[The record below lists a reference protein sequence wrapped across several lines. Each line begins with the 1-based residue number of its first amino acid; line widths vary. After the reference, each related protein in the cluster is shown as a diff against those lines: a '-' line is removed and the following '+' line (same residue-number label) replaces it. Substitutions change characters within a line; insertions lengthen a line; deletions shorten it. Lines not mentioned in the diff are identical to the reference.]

1 MEKKTIYLP
10 KKLIVDIHIKYN
22 QDNIEVSF
30 NWNKDY
36 KELPYDEEKKYRMD
50 GCTLE
55 KNNLVM
61 KLLQYLLL
69 VKNNKK
75 NVELLVKKY
84 LNMSNEELSKHMSVT
99 PVMVYRESLEDGL
112 FALKNASDFHLG
124 LIELIELLWI

>member
-84 LNMSNEELSKHMSVT
+84 LNMPDHELIKHISVT
-99 PVMVYRESLEDGL
+99 PIMVYRECLESGL
-112 FALKNASDFHLG
+112 VALKNASDYHLG